1 MVINRAC
8 ERVANECSLPK
19 TARPDVVII
28 QAPLLALELVRRPPD
43 DRQRRFDGIRC
54 MILSVS
60 MPPHRIEVASC
71 SDGRRENM
79 QFTTPNEWKLPQ
91 ANVRDAVA

>member
-54 MILSVS
+54 MDLSVS
-60 MPPHRIEVASC
+60 MISIESRLHLAPMVVVKIC
-71 SDGRRENM
+71 SSRHQTNGSYRNQTYET
-79 QFTTPNEWKLPQ
+79 Q
-91 ANVRDAVA
+91 